1 MLEDLLSLSLS
12 NIEIALPEM
21 LHREFWTW
29 KMKLLGAASTILG
42 CLLGKYSDKK
52 WNPLRF
58 VFRRLEKRWERKARE
73 EEDERA
79 FWKRWN

>member
-29 KMKLLGAASTILG
+29 KMKLLGAGSTILG
-42 CLLGKYSDKK
+42 YL
-52 WNPLRF
+52 
-58 VFRRLEKRWERKARE
+58 
-73 EEDERA
+73 
-79 FWKRWN
+79 